1 MKNKI
6 FIVFIWLFSAC
17 NLIINQTSEQQDII
31 AKVGDSYLY
40 DDDIIYN
47 SSLGDSAIVYNR
59 QVNTWIKKQLLLNS
73 AFQNESIMNQ
83 IERKVEDYKESLI
96 LFEFEKYIYA
106 NSIDFKISEDDISKY
121 YNENKDDFILPF
133 NLIKAIYAKVPLD
146 APSLSVFRN
155 NLKKYPESDTS
166 QVISYCFQFA
176 EKSFLEDTTWIMFDD
191 IILNLPFPKNLDKS
205 VFLKTRKFYEIRE
218 GDFMHFIRILDK
230 KLIGD
235 YSPLSFEEDIVNTI
249 LLNNRKQELFDN
261 LRDSIFNNSVRG
273 VDYEI
278 Y

>member
-6 FIVFIWLFSAC
+6 FIVFIWFFAAC
-17 NLIINQTSEQQDII
+17 NLFINQDSDQKGII
-31 AKVGDSYLY
+31 AKVGDAYLY

-47 SSLGDSAIVYNR
+47 SSLGDSAVLYNR
-59 QVNTWIKKQLLLNS
+59 QVNSWIKKQLLLNS
-73 AFQNESIMNQ
+73 AFQNESVMNQ

-96 LFEFEKYIYA
+96 IFEFEKYLYA
-106 NSIDFKISEDDISKY
+106 NSIDFKISEDEISKY

-133 NLIKAIYAKVPLD
+133 NLIKAIYAKVPID

-155 NLKKYPESDTS
+155 NLKKYPESDTAE
-166 QVISYCFQFA
+166 VISYCFQFA
-176 EKSFLEDTTWIMFDD
+176 EKSFLEDTTWIKFDD

-218 GDFMHFIRILDK
+218 GDFIHFIRILDK

>member
-6 FIVFIWLFSAC
+6 FIVFIWFFSAC
-17 NLIINQTSEQQDII
+17 NLIINQNSEQQDII

-47 SSLGDSAIVYNR
+47 SSLGDSAVVYNR

-73 AFQNESIMNQ
+73 AFQNESVMNQ

-176 EKSFLEDTTWIMFDD
+176 EKSFLEDTTWIKFDD

-218 GDFMHFIRILDK
+218 GDFLHFIRILDK

>member
-6 FIVFIWLFSAC
+6 FIVFIWFFAAC
-17 NLIINQTSEQQDII
+17 NLFINQDSDQKGII
-31 AKVGDSYLY
+31 AKVGDAYLY
-40 DDDIIYN
+40 DDDILYN
-47 SSLGDSAIVYNR
+47 SSLGDSAVLYNR
-59 QVNTWIKKQLLLNS
+59 QVNSWIKKQLLLNS
-73 AFQNESIMNQ
+73 AFQNESVMNQ

-96 LFEFEKYIYA
+96 LFEFEKYLYA
-106 NSIDFKISEDDISKY
+106 NSIDFKISEDEISKY

-133 NLIKAIYAKVPLD
+133 NLIKAIYAKVPID

-155 NLKKYPESDTS
+155 NLKKYPESDTAE
-166 QVISYCFQFA
+166 VISYCFQFA
-176 EKSFLEDTTWIMFDD
+176 EKSFLEDTTWIKFDD

-218 GDFMHFIRILDK
+218 GDFIHFIRILDK

>member
-6 FIVFIWLFSAC
+6 FIVFIWFFAAC
-17 NLIINQTSEQQDII
+17 NLFINQDSDQKGII
-31 AKVGDSYLY
+31 AKVGDAYLY

-47 SSLGDSAIVYNR
+47 SSLGDSAVLYNR
-59 QVNTWIKKQLLLNS
+59 QVNLWIKKQLLLNS
-73 AFQNESIMNQ
+73 AFQNESVMNQ

-96 LFEFEKYIYA
+96 LFEFEKYLYA
-106 NSIDFKISEDDISKY
+106 NSIDFKISEDEISKY

-133 NLIKAIYAKVPLD
+133 NLIKAIYAKVPID

-155 NLKKYPESDTS
+155 NLKKYPESDTAE
-166 QVISYCFQFA
+166 VISYCFQFA
-176 EKSFLEDTTWIMFDD
+176 EKSFLEDTTWIKFDD

-218 GDFMHFIRILDK
+218 GDFIHFIRILDK

>member
-47 SSLGDSAIVYNR
+47 SSLGDSAVVYNR

-176 EKSFLEDTTWIMFDD
+176 EKSFLEDTTWIKFDD

>member
-6 FIVFIWLFSAC
+6 FIVFIWFFGAC
-17 NLIINQTSEQQDII
+17 NLFINQDSDQKGII
-31 AKVGDSYLY
+31 AKVGDAYLY

-47 SSLGDSAIVYNR
+47 SSLGDSAVLYNR
-59 QVNTWIKKQLLLNS
+59 QVNSWIKKQLLLNS
-73 AFQNESIMNQ
+73 AFQNESVMNQ

-96 LFEFEKYIYA
+96 LFEFEKYLYA
-106 NSIDFKISEDDISKY
+106 NSIDFKISEDEISKY

-133 NLIKAIYAKVPLD
+133 NLIKAIYAKVPVD

-155 NLKKYPESDTS
+155 NLKKYPESDTAE
-166 QVISYCFQFA
+166 VISYCFQFA
-176 EKSFLEDTTWIMFDD
+176 EKSFLEDTTWIKFDD

-218 GDFMHFIRILDK
+218 GDFIHFIRILDK

>member
-6 FIVFIWLFSAC
+6 FIVFILLFSAC

-176 EKSFLEDTTWIMFDD
+176 EKSFLEDTTWIKFDD

>member
-6 FIVFIWLFSAC
+6 FIVFIWFFGAC
-17 NLIINQTSEQQDII
+17 NLFINQDSDQKGII
-31 AKVGDSYLY
+31 AKVGDAYLY

-47 SSLGDSAIVYNR
+47 SSLGDSAVLYKR
-59 QVNTWIKKQLLLNS
+59 QVNSWIKKQLLLNS
-73 AFQNESIMNQ
+73 AFQNESVMNQ

-176 EKSFLEDTTWIMFDD
+176 EKSFLEDTTWIKFDD

-218 GDFMHFIRILDK
+218 GDFLHFIRILDK

>member
-6 FIVFIWLFSAC
+6 FIVFIWFFGAC
-17 NLIINQTSEQQDII
+17 NLFINQDSDQKGII
-31 AKVGDSYLY
+31 AKVGDAYLY
-40 DDDIIYN
+40 DDDILYN
-47 SSLGDSAIVYNR
+47 SSLGDSAVLYNR
-59 QVNTWIKKQLLLNS
+59 QVNSWIKKQLLLNS
-73 AFQNESIMNQ
+73 AFQNESVMNQ

-96 LFEFEKYIYA
+96 LFEFEKYLYA
-106 NSIDFKISEDDISKY
+106 NSIDFKISEDEISKY

-133 NLIKAIYAKVPLD
+133 NLIKAIYAKVPID

-155 NLKKYPESDTS
+155 NLKKYPESDTAE
-166 QVISYCFQFA
+166 VISYCFQFA
-176 EKSFLEDTTWIMFDD
+176 EKSFLEDTTWIKFDD

-218 GDFMHFIRILDK
+218 GDFIHFIRILDK

>member
-176 EKSFLEDTTWIMFDD
+176 EKSFLEDTTWIKFDD

>member
-6 FIVFIWLFSAC
+6 FIVFIWFFSAC
-17 NLIINQTSEQQDII
+17 NLIINQNSEQQDII

-47 SSLGDSAIVYNR
+47 SSLGDSAVVYNR

-73 AFQNESIMNQ
+73 AFQNESVMNQ

-96 LFEFEKYIYA
+96 IFEFEKYLYA
-106 NSIDFKISEDDISKY
+106 NSIDFKISEDEISKY

-133 NLIKAIYAKVPLD
+133 NLIKAIYAKVPID

-155 NLKKYPESDTS
+155 NLKKYPESDTAE
-166 QVISYCFQFA
+166 VISYCFQFA
-176 EKSFLEDTTWIMFDD
+176 EKSFLEDTTWIKFDD

-218 GDFMHFIRILDK
+218 GDFIHFIRILDK

>member
-6 FIVFIWLFSAC
+6 FIVFIWFFAAC
-17 NLIINQTSEQQDII
+17 NLFINQDSDQKGII
-31 AKVGDSYLY
+31 AKVGDAYLY

-47 SSLGDSAIVYNR
+47 SSLGDSAVLYNR
-59 QVNTWIKKQLLLNS
+59 QVNSWIKKQLLLNS
-73 AFQNESIMNQ
+73 AFQNESVMNQ

-96 LFEFEKYIYA
+96 LFEFEKYLYA
-106 NSIDFKISEDDISKY
+106 NSIDFKISEDEISKY

-133 NLIKAIYAKVPLD
+133 NLIKAIYAKVPID

-155 NLKKYPESDTS
+155 NLKKYPESDTAE
-166 QVISYCFQFA
+166 VISYCFQFA
-176 EKSFLEDTTWIMFDD
+176 EKSFLEDTTWIKFDD

-218 GDFMHFIRILDK
+218 GDFIHFIRILDK

>member
-6 FIVFIWLFSAC
+6 FIVFIWFFGAC
-17 NLIINQTSEQQDII
+17 NLFINQDTDQKGII
-31 AKVGDSYLY
+31 AKVGDAYLY

-47 SSLGDSAIVYNR
+47 SSLGDSAVLYNR
-59 QVNTWIKKQLLLNS
+59 QVNSWIKKQLLLNS
-73 AFQNESIMNQ
+73 AFQNESVMNQ

-96 LFEFEKYIYA
+96 LFEFEKYLYA
-106 NSIDFKISEDDISKY
+106 NSIDFKISEDEISKY

-133 NLIKAIYAKVPLD
+133 NLIKAIYAKVPID

-155 NLKKYPESDTS
+155 NLKKYPESDTAE
-166 QVISYCFQFA
+166 VISYCFQFA
-176 EKSFLEDTTWIMFDD
+176 EKSFLEDTTWIKFDD

-218 GDFMHFIRILDK
+218 GDFIHFIRILDK

>member
-6 FIVFIWLFSAC
+6 FIVFIWFFGAC
-17 NLIINQTSEQQDII
+17 NLFINQDSDQKGII
-31 AKVGDSYLY
+31 AKVGDAYLY

-47 SSLGDSAIVYNR
+47 SSLGDSAVLYNR
-59 QVNTWIKKQLLLNS
+59 QVNLWIKKQLLLNS
-73 AFQNESIMNQ
+73 AFQNESVMNQ

-96 LFEFEKYIYA
+96 IFEFEKYLYA
-106 NSIDFKISEDDISKY
+106 NSIDFKISEDEISKY

-133 NLIKAIYAKVPLD
+133 NLIKAIYAKVPID

-155 NLKKYPESDTS
+155 NLKKYPESDTAE
-166 QVISYCFQFA
+166 VISYCFQFA
-176 EKSFLEDTTWIMFDD
+176 EKSFLEDTTWIKFDD

-218 GDFMHFIRILDK
+218 GDFIHFIRILDK

-249 LLNNRKQELFDN
+249 LLNYRKQELFDN

>member
-6 FIVFIWLFSAC
+6 FIVFIWFFGAC
-17 NLIINQTSEQQDII
+17 NLFINQDSDQKGII
-31 AKVGDSYLY
+31 AKVGDAYLY

-47 SSLGDSAIVYNR
+47 SSLGDSAVLYNR
-59 QVNTWIKKQLLLNS
+59 QVNSWIKKQLLLNS
-73 AFQNESIMNQ
+73 AFQNESVMNQ

-96 LFEFEKYIYA
+96 LFEFEKYLYA
-106 NSIDFKISEDDISKY
+106 NSIDFKISEDEISKY

-133 NLIKAIYAKVPLD
+133 NLIKAIYAKVPID

-155 NLKKYPESDTS
+155 NLKKYPESDTAE
-166 QVISYCFQFA
+166 VISYCFQFA
-176 EKSFLEDTTWIMFDD
+176 EKSFLEDTTWIKFDD

-218 GDFMHFIRILDK
+218 GDFIHFIRILDK

>member
-6 FIVFIWLFSAC
+6 FIVFIWFFAAC
-17 NLIINQTSEQQDII
+17 NLFINQDSDRKGII
-31 AKVGDSYLY
+31 AKVGDAYLY
-40 DDDIIYN
+40 DDDILYN
-47 SSLGDSAIVYNR
+47 STLGDSAVLYNR
-59 QVNTWIKKQLLLNS
+59 QVNSWIKKQLLLNS
-73 AFQNESIMNQ
+73 AFQNESVMNQ

-96 LFEFEKYIYA
+96 LFEFEKYLYA
-106 NSIDFKISEDDISKY
+106 NSIDFKISEDEISKY

-133 NLIKAIYAKVPLD
+133 NLIKAIYAKVPID

-155 NLKKYPESDTS
+155 NLKKYPESDTAE
-166 QVISYCFQFA
+166 VISYCFQFA
-176 EKSFLEDTTWIMFDD
+176 EKSFLEDTTWIKFDD

-218 GDFMHFIRILDK
+218 GDFIHFIRILDK